1 MVKFEHMSVAR
12 PHVRQAKLSER
23 GREGEKGRDR
33 SVAPVRTP
41 FARSLSL
48 PLSIRF
54 YFTTSVVV
62 VVASLYYR
70 RRQTAVSRVK
80 YEPSVDAHCCCYV
93 PFPLLARLRPKRGES
108 PVVPVY
114 DC

>member
-23 GREGEKGRDR
+23 GREIDPLLLYAHR
-33 SVAPVRTP
+33 SP
-41 FARSLSL
+41 

-93 PFPLLARLRPKRGES
+93 PFPLLAGLRAVRPKRGES
-108 PVVPVY
+108 LVALVY